1 MEKNVQNENLL
12 GGFYTL
18 SGENITKVSLEIDF
32 KDISNEEVI
41 DINNNNVDMEEIKK
55 VFTKHTKTSID

>member
-18 SGENITKVSLEIDF
+18 SGENITKVSLFF